1 MKRCSA
7 SLIIRE
13 MQIKTTVRYHFTIV
27 KMAIIKKIPQ
37 TVDAGDGVERRVPSY
52 TCKLVESLRRTIWR
66 FLKKQKLELPYDPA
80 FPLRGMRL

>member
-1 MKRCSA
+1 
-7 SLIIRE
+7 
-13 MQIKTTVRYHFTIV
+13 MQIKTTVRYHSTTV

-37 TVDAGDGVERRVPSY
+37 TVDAGDGVERRDPSY

-80 FPLRGMRL
+80 FPLRGMHL